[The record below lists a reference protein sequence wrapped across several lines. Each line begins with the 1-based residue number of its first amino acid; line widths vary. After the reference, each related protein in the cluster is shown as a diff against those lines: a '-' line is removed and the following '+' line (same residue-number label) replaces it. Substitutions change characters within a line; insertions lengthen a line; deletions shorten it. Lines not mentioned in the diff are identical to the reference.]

1 MSTFAQTVDATGI
14 DTLLARGSAKWTTF
28 PGRIGAWIAEMDFG
42 VAAPIQDA
50 LDRLRADVLYGYPN
64 QDMLRGLRAAAS
76 GFCAERYGWTPDP
89 DAIAAISDVLH
100 GLGLV
105 LDSFVAADGPVVLLT
120 PCYMPF
126 LTVPPAFGRRVLQVP
141 MLRDEGGWSVDLDAL
156 DAALAGG
163 GLLVLANPFNP
174 LGKVFT
180 RAELTAISAVVERRG
195 ARVFSDEIHAPLTFA
210 GHVHVPYA
218 SLSPEAAAH
227 SITALS
233 ASKAWNL
240 AGLKCAQ
247 LVFTN
252 PDDLALWRR
261 GASRRAAEAANA
273 GIVAGTAAYTEG
285 GPWLADALAYLDV
298 NRRLV
303 AEELPARIPSA
314 RTTLLEGTYLQ
325 FVDFRDAAVPGNPR
339 QFFFDHAGVALTDGD
354 LCGAAGRG
362 FVRLNIATPTPILRE
377 ILDRMA
383 AAAAASR

>member
-1 MSTFAQTVDATGI
+1 MTTFAQAVDATGI

-28 PGRIGAWIAEMDFG
+28 PSRLGAWIAEMDFG
-42 VAAPIQDA
+42 VAPPVQDA
-50 LDRLRADVLYGYPN
+50 LDRLRADARYGYPN
-64 QDMLRGLRAAAS
+64 QAMLGDLREATA
-76 GFCAERYGWTPDP
+76 GFCGGRYGWTPDP
-89 DAIAAISDVLH
+89 DTIVAISDVLH

-105 LDSFVAADGPVVLLT
+105 LDSYVPAGAPVVLLT

-126 LTVPPAFGRRVLQVP
+126 LTVPPAFGRRIVSVP
-141 MLRDEGGWSVDLDAL
+141 MLRDDAGWTVDLDAL
-156 DAALAGG
+156 DAALADG
-163 GLLVLANPFNP
+163 GLFVLANPYNP
-174 LGKVFT
+174 VGKVFT
-180 RAELTAISAVVERRG
+180 RAELAAISEVVERRG
-195 ARVFSDEIHAPLTFA
+195 ARVFSDEIHAPITFA
-210 GHVHVPYA
+210 GHRHVPYA
-218 SLSPEAAAH
+218 DVSPAAAGH

-252 PDDLALWRR
+252 PDDLARWRR
-261 GASRRAAEAANA
+261 ETSRRAAEAANS

-285 GPWLADALAYLDV
+285 LDWLADALAYLDV

-303 AEELPARIPSA
+303 AADLPARIPGA

-325 FVDFRDAAVPGNPR
+325 FVDFRGTAVPGNPR
-339 QFFFDHAGVALTDGD
+339 QFFFDRAGVALTDGD
-354 LCGAAGRG
+354 LCGEAGRG

-383 AAAAASR
+383 TAAAAA

>member
-1 MSTFAQTVDATGI
+1 MSTFAETVDATGV

-42 VAAPIQDA
+42 VAPPIQDA

-64 QDMLRGLRAAAS
+64 RTMLDDLRAAAS
-76 GFCAERYGWTPDP
+76 GFCTERYGWTPDP

-105 LDSFVAADGPVVLLT
+105 LDSFVDADAPVVLLT

-126 LTVPPAFGRRVLQVP
+126 LTVPPAFGRRIVEVP
-141 MLRDEGGWSVDLDAL
+141 MVRGEAGWSVDLDAL
-156 DAALAGG
+156 DAALADG
-163 GLLVLANPFNP
+163 GLFVLANPYNP
-174 LGKVFT
+174 LGKVFA
-180 RAELTAISAVVERRG
+180 RAELEAIAEVVARRG

-210 GHVHVPYA
+210 GHPHVPYA
-218 SLSPEAAAH
+218 AVSAEAARH

-252 PDDLALWRR
+252 PDDLALWKRR
-261 GASRRAAEAANA
+261 ASRRAAEAANA
-273 GIVAGTAAYTEG
+273 GIVAGTAAYTQG
-285 GPWLADALAYLDV
+285 GAWLADALAYLDV

-303 AEELPARIPSA
+303 ADELAARIPGA

-325 FVDFRDAAVPGNPR
+325 FVDFRETAVPGNPR
-339 QFFFDHAGVALTDGD
+339 QFFFEHAGVALTDGA
-354 LCGAAGRG
+354 LCGAAGHG

-377 ILDRMA
+377 ILDRLEA
-383 AAAAASR
+383 AARAVR

>member
-1 MSTFAQTVDATGI
+1 MSTFARTVDATDV
-14 DTLLARGSAKWTTF
+14 DTLLARGSAKWTAY

-42 VAAPIQDA
+42 VADPIQDA

-64 QDMLRGLRAAAS
+64 RDMLRRLREAAS
-76 GFCAERYGWTPDP
+76 GFCTERYGWTPDP
-89 DAIAAISDVLH
+89 DSIAAITDVLH

-105 LDSFVAADGPVVLLT
+105 FDSYVAPDAPVVLLT

-126 LTVPPAFGRRVLQVP
+126 LTIPPAFGRRIVEVP
-141 MLRDEGGWSVDLDAL
+141 MLRGDDGWAVDLDAL
-156 DAALAGG
+156 DAALADG
-163 GLLVLANPFNP
+163 GLFVLANPYNP

-180 RAELTAISAVVERRG
+180 RAELAAISEVVERRG

-210 GHVHVPYA
+210 GHAHVPYA
-218 SLSPEAAAH
+218 SVSPEAARH

-252 PDDLALWRR
+252 PDDLALWKRR
-261 GASRRAAEAANA
+261 AGRRAAEAANA

-285 GPWLADALAYLDV
+285 LPWLAEALAYLDV
-298 NRRLV
+298 NRRIV
-303 AEELPARIPSA
+303 AEEVPRRLPGA

-325 FVDFRDAAVPGNPR
+325 FIDFRETAVPGNPR
-339 QFFFDHAGVALTDGD
+339 QFFFEHAGVALTDGD
-354 LCGAAGRG
+354 LCGQAGRG
-362 FVRLNIATPTPILRE
+362 FVRLNIATPTPILRD
-377 ILDRMA
+377 IIDRLESA
-383 AAAAASR
+383 VAGR